1 MTSRYERGVD
11 GENAAARFLVSNGY
25 NILARNFRTSR
36 GEVDIICEAAGT
48 IVFVEVK
55 RWSVF
60 GKENLEYAI
69 STRKQRRIAGAA
81 QRYLAEAHI
90 SADRDVRFDVV
101 FVQDG
106 RVEHLKG
113 AFDSPWPG

>member
-1 MTSRYERGVD
+1 MTSRYERGID
-11 GENAAARFLVSNGY
+11 GENAAARFLAANGY
-25 NILARNFRTSR
+25 NILARNFRTPR

-81 QRYLAEAHI
+81 QRYLADVHR
-90 SADRDVRFDVV
+90 SAESDVRFDVV
-101 FVQDG
+101 FIQG
-106 RVEHLKG
+106 ERIEHLKG

>member
-1 MTSRYERGVD
+1 MTSRYERGKD
-11 GENAAARFLVSNGY
+11 GENAAAQFLIAKGY
-25 NILARNFRTSR
+25 NILARNFRSPR

-60 GKENLEYAI
+60 GMENLEYAI
-69 STRKQRRIAGAA
+69 SRRKQMRIAGAA
-81 QRYLAEAHI
+81 QRYLAEEHH

-106 RVEHLKG
+106 RIEHLKG